1 MFISRLATRRTWHAT
16 THVRG
21 RPEEVLAA
29 LTDPAACARWSGV
42 AFTLRGHD
50 GPRLT
55 TGSRARV
62 TGELV
67 GRSVDFDLSVLE
79 ADLRRLR
86 LRAIGPVQLV
96 ATYLLAPTD
105 DGCQVEAALTV
116 VPAAIPHGGVIAF
129 GTQALLAAGALDQ
142 ALARLAVEVEGDRRP
157 AAVQYRRSAA

>member
-1 MFISRLATRRTWHAT
+1 MSTWLHSTTLRRMALSRLAERRTWHAT
-16 THVRG
+16 THIRG

-29 LTDPAACARWSGV
+29 LTDPAAWARWSGV

-50 GPRLT
+50 VPRLI

-67 GRSVDFDLSVLE
+67 GRSADFDLVVLE

-116 VPAAIPHGGVIAF
+116 VPAAIPRGGVIAL
-129 GTQALLAAGALDQ
+129 GMRA
-142 ALARLAVEVEGDRRP
+142 
-157 AAVQYRRSAA
+157 